1 MMKWST
7 FAFLACLFFGGL
19 SDALIAQAASGQ
31 FSQVS
36 TTDTGTEST
45 AQTRARIHTELG
57 AGYYSRGQ
65 YKVAL
70 DELQQALNADS
81 SDAQAYGILGLVY
94 MALHED
100 QPAEKNFQRALDLSP
115 NQPEIH
121 NNYGW
126 YLCSRH
132 QYDEAIKQFNIAIAN
147 PLYTSP
153 QSALTNAGLCSVQAG
168 QIEQGQAYLEKSL
181 NLNGDQPPAQTE
193 LAQLYYQEGRYTEA
207 SSLISTLI
215 DKQADAKLLWL
226 GLRIARKTGDHNAES
241 SDDLLLRNQ
250 FPNAPETK
258 LLLQGKYN

>member
-1 MMKWST
+1 MKWSS
-7 FAFLACLFFGGL
+7 FALLAGILLVGL
-19 SDALIAQAASGQ
+19 SDSLVAQAASGQ
-31 FSQVS
+31 FTQAPAP
-36 TTDTGTEST
+36 DAGAESI

-81 SDAQAYGILGLVY
+81 GDAQAYGILGLVY

-100 QPAEKNFQRALDLSP
+100 QSAEKNFQRALELSP

-126 YLCSRH
+126 YLCSVH

-168 QIEQGQAYLEKSL
+168 QTAQGQAYLEKSL
-181 NLNGDQPPAQTE
+181 DLNSNQPPAQTG
-193 LAQLYYQEGRYTEA
+193 LAQIYYQQGRYTEA
-207 SSLISTLI
+207 SALISPLI
-215 DKQADAKLLWL
+215 DRQQADAKLLWL
-226 GLRIARKTGDHNAES
+226 GLRIARKTNDHNAES

-258 LLLQGKYN
+258 LLLQGQYD